1 MNTGWRFLASSR
13 WGGYLAV
20 TVIFALVCVLLGF
33 WQLAR
38 RAGAVAENTRVAANY
53 DAAPRPIDDVLADL
67 DSFDADD
74 TWSTVSLTGRYL
86 SDEQL
91 LVRNRPLG
99 GQPGF
104 ELLVPF
110 RLDDGDVV
118 IVDRGWLPTGQLQD
132 TPDVVPDAPR
142 GEVTVVARLK
152 AGEPT
157 LDGRKAAE
165 GEIPSIDLT
174 MIAKRMDAPTYTG
187 AYGALASESPSAE
200 TGTLAVRP
208 PEDEGPH
215 LSYAFQWFVFALLG
229 FVGLGYAARQEF
241 RLQNVD
247 DPDEKERAADRER
260 RRRAKAKSDN
270 DIEDELVE
278 RAARTHQR

>member
-1 MNTGWRFLASSR
+1 VNTGWRFLLSSR
-13 WGGYLAV
+13 WGGYLAL
-20 TVIFALVCVLLGF
+20 TVVFALVCVLLGC

-38 RAGAVAENTRVAANY
+38 RADALAENNRVAANY
-53 DAAPRPIDDVLADL
+53 DAAPRPIDEVLAEL
-67 DSFDADD
+67 DSFDTDD
-74 TWSTVSLTGRYL
+74 KWAAVSLTGSYL

-110 RLDDGDVV
+110 QLDNGDIV
-118 IVDRGWLPTGQLQD
+118 IIDRGWLPTGELQD
-132 TPDVVPDAPR
+132 KPDVVPEAPQ

-157 LDGRKAAE
+157 LEGRKAAE
-165 GEIPSIDLT
+165 GEIPSIDLPT
-174 MIAKRMDAPTYTG
+174 IAKTLDGPVYTG
-187 AYGALASESPSAE
+187 AYGALASESPSAD
-200 TGTLAVRP
+200 TGTLGTRP

-229 FVGLGYAARQEF
+229 FLGLGYAAREEY
-241 RLQNVD
+241 RLQNA
-247 DPDEKERAADRER
+247 DEKERAAERER

-278 RAARTHQR
+278 RAASTGRR